1 MRSKRSGRLK
11 SHWTVEHC
19 HWRPRFRIR
28 VGVRVRVRVRVRVK
42 VRVRVRVKVRVTDG
56 VGDLDVD
63 LRPVEGAAAL
73 VHLVV
78 PPLALERL
86 DQPRR
91 RLLPD
96 LIRADRLVGP
106 GGEVDLVP
114 G

>member
-1 MRSKRSGRLK
+1 MLEVEALGQVEVALDGRAL
-11 SHWTVEHC
+11 
-19 HWRPRFRIR
+19 PLAA
-28 VGVRVRVRVRVRVK
+28 
-42 VRVRVRVKVRVTDG
+42 DG

-86 DQPRR
+86 DQPGR

-106 GGEVDLVP
+106 GREVDLVP

>member
-1 MRSKRSGRLK
+1 MRKSKRKYEPG
-11 SHWTVEHC
+11 WG
-19 HWRPRFRIR
+19 W
-28 VGVRVRVRVRVRVK
+28 GWVRVRVRVREVALVLEVEALGQVEVALDGRALPPAA
-42 VRVRVRVKVRVTDG
+42 DG